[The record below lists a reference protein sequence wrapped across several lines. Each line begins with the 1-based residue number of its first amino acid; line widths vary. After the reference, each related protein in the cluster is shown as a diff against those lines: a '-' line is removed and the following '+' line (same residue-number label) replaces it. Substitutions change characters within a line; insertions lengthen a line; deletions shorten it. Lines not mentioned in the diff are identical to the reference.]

1 MTNPIQQV
9 RELGQSIWYD
19 NISRSHIASGELQRL
34 IDLGVSG
41 LTSNP
46 TIFEKAISE
55 GADYDADLDGLI
67 AARKTPAEIFE
78 SLAIQDI
85 RAASDMLRP
94 AYAAAG
100 GADGFAS
107 FEVSPHLAHD
117 TEGTIAAAR
126 RLFALLDR
134 PNVMIKVPGTP
145 EGIQAIRRLISE
157 GVNVNVT
164 LIFSLAAY
172 AQVREAYVSGLEER
186 AAAGG
191 DVSGVGS
198 VASFFVS
205 RVDTAVDGQ
214 LDERIQ
220 NCCESLSRLR
230 SEAAI
235 ANAKL
240 AYRDFKMTFEDERF
254 ESLRSMGAR
263 VQRPLWASTSTK
275 NPALSDVLYVES
287 LIGRH
292 TVNTMPDATLEA
304 FLDHGRAAES
314 LERNL
319 HTAEQTIASLE
330 SVGISMEQTTAR
342 LLADGVKAFADSYDK
357 LLANIDEKASRLA
370 AAGSAP
376 R

>member
-1 MTNPIQQV
+1 MTNPIQRV
-9 RELGQSIWYD
+9 RHLGQSIWYD
-19 NISRSHIASGELQRL
+19 NISRAHIASGELQRL

-46 TIFEKAISE
+46 TIFEKAIAE
-55 GADYDADLDGLI
+55 GADYDADLDALI

-85 RAASDMLRP
+85 RSAADMLRP
-94 AYAAAG
+94 AYDAAD

-117 TEGTIAAAR
+117 TDGTIAAAR
-126 RLFALLDR
+126 RLFAMLDR

-145 EGIQAIRRLISE
+145 EGVPAIRQLISE

-172 AQVREAYVSGLEER
+172 AHVREAYVGGLEAR
-186 AAAGG
+186 AASGG
-191 DVSGVGS
+191 GVSGVAS

-220 NCCESLSRLR
+220 KGRGNLAPLKSM
-230 SEAAI
+230 AAI

-240 AYRDFKMTFEDERF
+240 AYRDFKMTFEHSRF

-275 NPALSDVLYVES
+275 NPVLSDVLYVES
-287 LIGRH
+287 LIGRD
-292 TVNTMPDATLEA
+292 TVNTMPDVTLAA
-304 FLDHGRAAES
+304 FLEHGRATES
-314 LERNL
+314 LESDLRM
-319 HTAEQTIASLE
+319 AEQTIESLE
-330 SVGISMEQTTAR
+330 SACVSMEQTTAK

-357 LLANIDEKASRLA
+357 LLANIDSKAARLA
-370 AAGSAP
+370 AAGSTA
-376 R
+376 